1 VFLRNDSSNLT
12 TVTLIIYCET
22 NVTDSVAEHIT
33 QQAQADRLPTTT
45 AAPHR
50 RRWLLFIHQLPSHPS
65 NLRVTTWRRLQQIG
79 AIPLKQA
86 VYVLPDRPDA
96 REDFE
101 WLKTEVKAAGGDA
114 SVFAAD
120 NVDAWSDD
128 ALVEEFRRVRQELY
142 EELARDAEQALKRA
156 ASARR
161 PKGTRAPALRRL
173 VDIFRERLVAAEK
186 IDFFGSAG
194 RDRVLTLLRQLEE
207 RIEGTSRP
215 PEPSGRGDRAGRM
228 ASFQGRLWITRPRPG
243 VDRMACAWL
252 IRGFIDRQAQFG
264 FATDRESIPDHGVPF
279 DMFGV
284 EFSHHGEGCTFET
297 LCSVFGLDEP
307 PLLRIGAIVH
317 DLDLKDGRFGA
328 PECSTVGAMI
338 EGLQLAYQN
347 DDALLEHGMTLF
359 DSLYRSFEQSTR
371 ASGPRVAARPRRP
384 GTSAGKARR
393 GTKGR

>member
-1 VFLRNDSSNLT
+1 M
-12 TVTLIIYCET
+12 
-22 NVTDSVAEHIT
+22 T
-33 QQAQADRLPTTT
+33 QQAPADRLPITI
-45 AAPHR
+45 AAPNH

-86 VYVLPDRPDA
+86 VYALPDTPDA

-128 ALVEEFRRVRQELY
+128 ALIEEFRRARQDLY
-142 EELARDAEQALKRA
+142 EALARDVEQAFKRA

-173 VDIFRERLVAAEK
+173 LDIFRERLVSAEK

-194 RDRVLTLLRQLEE
+194 RDRVLTVLRQLED
-207 RIEGTSRP
+207 RIGGTGRQP
-215 PEPSGRGDRAGRM
+215 APTGPGNHSGRQ
-228 ASFQGRLWITRPRPG
+228 ASFQGRVWITRPRPG
-243 VDRMACAWL
+243 VDRMASAWL
-252 IRGFIDRQAQFG
+252 IRLFIDRQAQFG
-264 FATDRESIPDHGVPF
+264 FAADRESVPDQGVPF

-284 EFSHHGEGCTFET
+284 DFSHQGEGCTFET
-297 LCSVFGLDEP
+297 LCSVFGIAGPALS
-307 PLLRIGAIVH
+307 RIAAIVH

-328 PECSTVGAMI
+328 PECSTVGSLI

-347 DDALLEHGMTLF
+347 DEALLEQGMTLF
-359 DSLYRSFEQSTR
+359 DSLYRSFEHSNR
-371 ASGPRVAARPRRP
+371 ATGPRVTARPRRP
-384 GTSAGKARR
+384 ATSASKARR
-393 GTKGR
+393 GKKGR

>member
-1 VFLRNDSSNLT
+1 M
-12 TVTLIIYCET
+12 IQPI
-22 NVTDSVAEHIT
+22 
-33 QQAQADRLPTTT
+33 QADQLPRST
-45 AAPHR
+45 APNR

-86 VYVLPDRPDA
+86 VYALPDTPDA

-101 WLKTEVKAAGGDA
+101 WLKTDVKAAGGDA

-128 ALVEEFRRVRQELY
+128 ALVEEFKRARQDSY
-142 EELARDAEQALKRA
+142 QELARGVEQALKRA

-194 RDRVLTLLRQLEE
+194 RDRVLTLLRQLED
-207 RIEGTSRP
+207 RIGGAGRQP
-215 PEPSGRGDRAGRM
+215 VPAGPGDQSGRK

-243 VDRMACAWL
+243 VDRMASAWL
-252 IRGFIDRQAQFG
+252 IRLFIDRQARFG
-264 FATDRESIPDHGVPF
+264 FAADRESVPDQGVPF

-284 EFSHHGEGCTFET
+284 EFSHQGDGCTFET
-297 LCSVFGLDEP
+297 LCAVFGIAGPALS
-307 PLLRIGAIVH
+307 RIAAIVH

-328 PECSTVGAMI
+328 PECSTVGSMI
-338 EGLQLAYQN
+338 EGLQLAYQ
-347 DDALLEHGMTLF
+347 DDEALLEQGMTLF
-359 DSLYRSFEQSTR
+359 DSLYRSFEQAGR
-371 ASGPRVAARPRRP
+371 ATGPRVAARPRRP
-384 GTSAGKARR
+384 AASTSRPRR
-393 GTKGR
+393 GKKGR

>member
-1 VFLRNDSSNLT
+1 MIRP
-12 TVTLIIYCET
+12 I
-22 NVTDSVAEHIT
+22 
-33 QQAQADRLPTTT
+33 QADQSTLST
-45 AAPHR
+45 AAPNR

-86 VYVLPDRPDA
+86 VYALPDTPDG

-128 ALVEEFRRVRQELY
+128 ALIEEFRRARQDLY
-142 EELARDAEQALKRA
+142 EELGTDVEQTLKRA
-156 ASARR
+156 ARARR

-194 RDRVLTLLRQLEE
+194 RDRVLTLLRQLED
-207 RIEGTSRP
+207 RISGTGRQGA
-215 PEPSGRGDRAGRM
+215 PSGPGDHSGRK

-243 VDRMACAWL
+243 VDRMASAWL
-252 IRGFIDRQAQFG
+252 IRLFIDPQAQFG
-264 FATDRESIPDHGVPF
+264 FAADRESVPDHGVPF

-284 EFSHHGEGCTFET
+284 EFSHQGDGCTFET
-297 LCSVFGLDEP
+297 LCSVFGIAGPALS
-307 PLLRIGAIVH
+307 RIAAIVH

-328 PECSTVGAMI
+328 PECSTVGTMI

-347 DDALLEHGMTLF
+347 DEALLEQGMTLF
-359 DSLYRSFEQSTR
+359 DSLYRSFEQSNR
-371 ASGPRVAARPRRP
+371 ATGPRVAAKPRRP
-384 GTSAGKARR
+384 ATSASKARR
-393 GTKGR
+393 SKKGR